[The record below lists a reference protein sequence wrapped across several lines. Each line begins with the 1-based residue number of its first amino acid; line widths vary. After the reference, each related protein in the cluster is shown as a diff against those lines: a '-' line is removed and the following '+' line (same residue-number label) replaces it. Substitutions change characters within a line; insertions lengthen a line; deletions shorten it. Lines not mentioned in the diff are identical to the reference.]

1 MIMVMK
7 RHYIF
12 SLWLALALLPGC
24 ASHQPDTTTATSAGQ
39 LRRLGNHSMNITT
52 VSAEAQDAY
61 NRGLTLTYAFAHY
74 AAEQEYRRA
83 LRADPDCAMAWWGI
97 ALVNGPHIN
106 YPVVT
111 PEHAATAWEALGQ
124 AKARA
129 GRTTPLEQAL
139 INALAERYAN
149 PQPEN
154 RRPLDEAYAEAMRQV
169 WGAYPTDA
177 DVTAL
182 FAEAL
187 MDVHPWDLWTKDGPR
202 PWTPEIVAAIERAL
216 ELNPQH
222 PGANHY
228 YIHAVEAS
236 PNPEKAVAAADRLRT
251 LVPDSS
257 HLVHMP
263 AHIYARVARWDDAAA
278 ANRDAMKADAV
289 YRAAYPRPGFYA
301 MYMAHNAHFLG
312 FVAMMQGQSEQ
323 ALECARTM
331 VAGVPED
338 FRKEYAPVAD
348 GFLIFPSEVLMRF
361 GRWEEVLAEPEPP
374 PQAPLSRA
382 MWHFTR
388 TSALIAL
395 KRMEEARAE
404 KAAFDKAAAAVPP
417 GWQFGQNYA
426 TNLLAIAR
434 NVLAGEMFAQAG
446 ELDDAIASLQEA
458 VKVEDTLLYNE
469 PPDWIQPVRHTLG
482 AVLLRAGQA
491 PEAAQVYREDLRRY
505 PENGWALMGLRDA
518 LRRQGEDDVAKSVD
532 SRFRKAWAGADVKP
546 PSTCYC
552 QAGSF

>member
-1 MIMVMK
+1 MVSIMIRK
-7 RHYIF
+7 RHLVF
-12 SLWLALALLPGC
+12 GLSLALILLPGC
-24 ASHQPDTTTATSAGQ
+24 ASHPPDTATSSAGQ
-39 LRRLGNHSMNITT
+39 LRRLGNHSMKITT
-52 VSAEAQDAY
+52 ASAEAQNAFD
-61 NRGLTLTYAFAHY
+61 RGLTLTYAFAHY
-74 AAEQEYRRA
+74 AAEQEFRRA
-83 LRADPDCAMAWWGI
+83 LQADPDCAMAWWGI

-106 YPVVT
+106 FPVVT

-129 GRTTPLEQAL
+129 ARATPLEQAL

-169 WGAYPTDA
+169 WSAYPTNA
-177 DVTAL
+177 DVATL

-187 MDVHPWDLWTKDGPR
+187 MDLHPWDLWTKDGPQ
-202 PWTPEIVAAIERAL
+202 PWTPEIVATIERAL
-216 ELNPQH
+216 ELNPRH
-222 PGANHY
+222 PGANHF

-236 PNPEKAVAAADRLRT
+236 PNPEKGIAAADRLRT

-312 FVAMMQGQSEQ
+312 FVAMMQGQSEE

-338 FRKEYAPVAD
+338 FMKDYAPVVD

-382 MWHFTR
+382 LWHFTR

-395 KRMEEARAE
+395 KRIDEARAE

-446 ELDDAIASLQEA
+446 QLDAAIASLQRGG
-458 VKVEDTLLYNE
+458 EDGGHL
-469 PPDWIQPVRHTLG
+469 
-482 AVLLRAGQA
+482 
-491 PEAAQVYREDLRRY
+491 
-505 PENGWALMGLRDA
+505 A
-518 LRRQGEDDVAKSVD
+518 LRRA
-532 SRFRKAWAGADVKP
+532 AGLDPTRAAYFGGGAAARRPGV
-546 PSTCYC
+546 
-552 QAGSF
+552 